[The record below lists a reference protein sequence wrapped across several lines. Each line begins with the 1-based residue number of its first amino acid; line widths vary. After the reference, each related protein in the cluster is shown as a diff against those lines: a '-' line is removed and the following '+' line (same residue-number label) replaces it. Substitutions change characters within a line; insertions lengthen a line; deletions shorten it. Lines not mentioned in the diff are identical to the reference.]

1 MKLLTLTTALL
12 TASICFGI
20 PRAPETPEMLQRCGG
35 YVQVVGSM
43 KGSVTFADCQ
53 TSADREWFE
62 EVISYLRK
70 ETDID
75 IALKDKCEF
84 KFPSPEIIGNLTIFT
99 VEDANLPT
107 LLIAPE
113 SRWALVNL
121 TPLKSEKRQFF
132 AMRTKKELVRAFAA
146 LCGGSASRYK
156 GGVVGGVASL
166 NDLDKPLDYRLQ
178 IDVLERLRNYLE
190 PFGVTPAIVTTYLSA
205 CSHGVAP
212 APTNEYQKAIW
223 DQVRAIP
230 NKPMKIEFDPA
241 TKKGKVTK

>member
-1 MKLLTLTTALL
+1 MKQLVLTTALL
-12 TASICFGI
+12 TASIGFAI
-20 PRAPETPEMLQRCGG
+20 PRAPETPEMLRQCGG

-43 KGSVTFADCQ
+43 KGSVTIADCR
-53 TSADREWFE
+53 TTADREWFD

-70 ETDID
+70 ENDID
-75 IALKDKCEF
+75 IVFKDKGEF
-84 KFPSPEIIGNLTIFT
+84 KFPTPEIVGNLTIFA

-121 TPLKSEKRQFF
+121 VPLKSEKRQFF

-146 LCGGSASRYK
+146 LCGGSSSHYK
-156 GGVVGGVASL
+156 GGVVDGIASVA
-166 NDLDKPLDYRLQ
+166 DLDKPLDYRLQ
-178 IDVLERLRNYLE
+178 VDVIDRFRPYLKSL
-190 PFGVTPAIVTTYLSA
+190 GVTPAIVTTYLSA

-223 DQVRAIP
+223 EKVHTIP
-230 NKPMKIEFDPA
+230 EKPLKIEFDRA
-241 TKKGKVTK
+241 EQKGKVTK